1 VTDTA
6 ARLLR
11 LLSLLTARRTWGGEE
26 LADRLGVTGRTVRRD
41 VERLRDLGYPVRA
54 VPGPAGGYALGAG
67 TGLPPLLLDDD
78 SAVAVALGL
87 HAAASGAVAGIEEA
101 ALRATAAI
109 EQVMPTRLR
118 RRVQALLATT
128 VPLTATDSVVRPA
141 VLAQLALACRDG
153 ERLRFGYVDRAGQD
167 SRRHVEPYRLV
178 CTGRRWYLVA
188 RDLDRADWRSFRVD
202 RLHDPVPTGRHSTPA
217 NPPDA
222 ARFVSDAVSRGPYRW
237 QVRVVMHAPA
247 AVLTDR
253 TPPTVAVI
261 EAIDDERCLLTSGG
275 DSLDYIALHLA
286 MLNVP
291 FTPVEPPE
299 LRDRCAALARR
310 LHDAARSETPQPHD
324 ATGVIPPRDSHSS

>member
-128 VPLTATDSVVRPA
+128 VPLTATRLGGAAGGVGT
-141 VLAQLALACRDG
+141 ACPG
-153 ERLRFGYVDRAGQD
+153 L
-167 SRRHVEPYRLV
+167 P
-178 CTGRRWYLVA
+178 RW
-188 RDLDRADWRSFRVD
+188 
-202 RLHDPVPTGRHSTPA
+202 
-217 NPPDA
+217 
-222 ARFVSDAVSRGPYRW
+222 
-237 QVRVVMHAPA
+237 
-247 AVLTDR
+247 
-253 TPPTVAVI
+253 
-261 EAIDDERCLLTSGG
+261 
-275 DSLDYIALHLA
+275 
-286 MLNVP
+286 
-291 FTPVEPPE
+291 
-299 LRDRCAALARR
+299 
-310 LHDAARSETPQPHD
+310 
-324 ATGVIPPRDSHSS
+324 